1 MLLDSSA
8 ETWAHRLSETASD
21 MDSMDSITG
30 EFIERN
36 WKDSDFVKF
45 CFENAMHMSNAP
57 QEAIKKVME
66 NKEEFKN

>member
-8 ETWAHRLSETASD
+8 ETWVRRLSETASD

-36 WKDSDFVKF
+36 WKDADFVKF
-45 CFENAMHMSNAP
+45 CFENAMHMSNCP
-57 QEAIKKVME
+57 SRSHQESHGKQRRI
-66 NKEEFKN
+66 